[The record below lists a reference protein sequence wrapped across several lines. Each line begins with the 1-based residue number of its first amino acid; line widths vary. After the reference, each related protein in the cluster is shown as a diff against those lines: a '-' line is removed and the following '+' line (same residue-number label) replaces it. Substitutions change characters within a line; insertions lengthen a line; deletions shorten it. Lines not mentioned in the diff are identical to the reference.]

1 MRNKWGKLG
10 IVLLTIS
17 VIVVGCSGTSI
28 NVLEKKNVLGTEIVN
43 AYVNGF
49 TNTDST
55 WQKIQSFGDNYDK
68 SKTEVQINFYNDRD
82 KVISL
87 DSLSMLG
94 VSNKTE
100 GVVATYVRFQ
110 GKGTLYKNP
119 IYETANNEEPTNN
132 VEEEETTP
140 EEPQETVF
148 DVNKTIKGHYGEEI
162 TITTVKVKDADP
174 DNWEITGEFIFNNTT
189 SKELNFPKFSLLDLR
204 FDNHFRMST
213 SVENSSPKILPQ
225 TKVRGQFHIGKLFKD
240 RPLNVFVL
248 RYEGNG
254 DGIDLPLFS
263 DSFITETPIYTITK
277 DLFKFDFYAVETLP
291 QDDKNQL
298 SGPDKEYLMVDVKL
312 TLTATLDFLFPAS
325 PQTDWFTL
333 LDKDSFVVPQ
343 VSHVPQLA
351 NDAVKTRR
359 WTTGDTGDWNRLQ
372 VFWAIPKGANLSDYK
387 LRYTDRNTK
396 IEYSIEFNLS
406 DIVR

>member
-1 MRNKWGKLG
+1 
-10 IVLLTIS
+10 VLLAIS
-17 VIVVGCSGTSI
+17 VLVVGCGGVSI
-28 NVLEKKNVLGTEIVN
+28 KVLEKKNVLGTEIVN
-43 AYVNGF
+43 AYVSGF

-68 SKTEVQINFYNDRD
+68 SKTEVQINFYNDRE

-94 VSNKTE
+94 VSNRTE

-132 VEEEETTP
+132 AGEEETAP
-140 EEPQETVF
+140 EESQETVL

-189 SKELNFPKFSLLDLR
+189 SEELYPPYFSLLDLR
-204 FDNHFRMST
+204 FDNHFRTET
-213 SVENSSPKILPQ
+213 SVENSSQKILPQ
-225 TKVRGQFHIGKLFKD
+225 TKVRGQFHIERLFKD
-240 RPLNVFVL
+240 RPLNMFVL

-254 DGIDLPLFS
+254 DGIDTPIFS
-263 DSFITETPIYTITK
+263 DNFITENPIHTITK
-277 DLFKFDFYAVETLP
+277 DPFIFEFYAVKTLP

-298 SGPDKEYLMVDVKL
+298 SDPDKEYLMVDVEL
-312 TLTATLDFLFPAS
+312 TLTATLEPWNRRS

-343 VSHVPQLA
+343 VSHVPQLV
-351 NDAVKTRR
+351 NDAVKNRL
-359 WTTGDTGDWNRLQ
+359 WTTGHAGDWNRLQ
-372 VFWAIPKGANLSDYK
+372 VFWSIPKGANLSDYR
-387 LRYTDRNTK
+387 LRYTDQNM
-396 IEYSIEFNLS
+396 EYSTEFKLS
-406 DIVR
+406 DIVH

>member
-1 MRNKWGKLG
+1 MRNKWVKLG

-17 VIVVGCSGTSI
+17 VIVVGCSGASI
-28 NVLEKKNVLGTEIVN
+28 KVLEKKNVLGTEIVN

-49 TNTDST
+49 TNTENT
-55 WQKIQSFGDNYDK
+55 WQKIKDFGDNYDK

-94 VSNKTE
+94 VSNRTE

-119 IYETANNEEPTNN
+119 IYETANNEGATSNTEK
-132 VEEEETTP
+132 EETAP
-140 EEPQETVF
+140 EEPKETVF
-148 DVNKTIKGHYGEEI
+148 NVNKTVKGHSGEEI
-162 TITTVKVKDADP
+162 TITTVKVKDVDP

-204 FDNHFRMST
+204 FDNHFQMST
-213 SVENSSPKILPQ
+213 SVESSGSKILPQ

-254 DGIDLPLFS
+254 DGIDTPLFS
-263 DSFITETPIYTITK
+263 DNFITETPIYTTTK
-277 DLFKFDFYAVETLP
+277 DPFKFDFYAVKTLP

-298 SGPDKEYLMVDVKL
+298 SDPDKEYLMVDVEL
-312 TLTATLDFLFPAS
+312 TLTATLDIWYPLS

-343 VSHVPQLA
+343 VKYTPQLV
-351 NDAVKTRR
+351 NDAVKARY

-372 VFWAIPKGANLSDYK
+372 VFWAIPKGANLSDYR
-387 LRYTDRNTK
+387 LRYTDGNEK
-396 IEYSIEFNLS
+396 LEYSVEFKLS
-406 DIVR
+406 DIVH